1 MKTPWALACIALAAL
16 AIWAPTLAIA
26 QPGDSFSYDVNWS
39 AQFTQQFLAGGG
51 YPRWLAGSFDGLGA
65 PVFYFYPPMPFW
77 SAAIIGGAGH
87 GWLSPGDALKAAEL
101 FFLALSGFTMF
112 AWLKLRA
119 GDMAALLGALLFMIA
134 PYHLDDH
141 YVRGAFAEFA
151 AIAFLPLIAFGL
163 AKTGAGARLGPLWLA
178 LGWACEILC
187 HLPMALLAGVL
198 LIAPYGGFL
207 LYQARGRRLG
217 VALRM
222 AMALAAGIGLASIY
236 ILPSST
242 LQDWI
247 SSEYWWSGKFEV
259 WDRLF
264 ANPASWSKP
273 LEPFLGF
280 LSLAEAAL
288 AGWIGW
294 RAFGAGE
301 RAQLIWAG
309 ATIVLFLIMAGLVPG
324 FWSLPLMAK
333 VQFPWRAMA
342 LQDFCFVTLIASV
355 SKPVRTPLT
364 YIVLGSLIAGNLFA
378 VGRDVLA
385 GPPAAVARAGYGVHS
400 FPTDADA
407 PEYLPKGMLR
417 MTSDGPAPAIGFDQL
432 GRLPLASDPSAAASA
447 DPVTGAVT
455 LRLPAGQH
463 GPITLR
469 RFYFPSWSVACDG
482 QPVAAAPGFA
492 KLVTFTPPPG
502 ARACQA
508 RIAPTAGERLGGY
521 LAIVS
526 ALVLAVYALWAGYP
540 PRRRREARQTP
551 LLDTPTADASHLAV
565 AE

>member
-39 AQFTQQFLAGGG
+39 AQFAREFLAGDA
-51 YPRWLAGSFDGLGA
+51 YPRWLATSFDGLGA

-77 SAAIIGGAGH
+77 SAAVIGGLARG
-87 GWLSPGDALKAAEL
+87 GLSAGDAVKAAEF
-101 FFLALSGFTMF
+101 FFLALSGFAMF
-112 AWLKLRA
+112 AWLRLQS
-119 GDMAALLGALLFMIA
+119 GTVAALLGALLFMIA

-151 AIAFLPLIAFGL
+151 AIAFLPLIGL
-163 AKTGAGARLGPLWLA
+163 GVARTAAGARLGPIWLA

-198 LIAPYGGFL
+198 LIAPYGGL
-207 LYQARGRRLG
+207 AVYEARGRRLG
-217 VALRM
+217 AVLRLAIAVA
-222 AMALAAGIGLASIY
+222 AGTGLAAIY

-242 LQDWI
+242 LQGAI

-264 ANPASWSKP
+264 ANPAAWSKP

-280 LSLAEAAL
+280 LSLSEAEL
-288 AGWIGW
+288 AGLVGW
-294 RAFGAGE
+294 RAFRAGE
-301 RAQLIWAG
+301 RTSLFWAG

-342 LQDFCFVTLIASV
+342 LQDFAFVTLITGV

-364 YIVLGSLIAGNLFA
+364 YIILGSLIVGNLVA
-378 VGRDVLA
+378 VGRDVLS
-385 GPPAAVARAGYGVHS
+385 GPTTQATARAGYGVHS

-417 MTSDGPAPAIGFDQL
+417 MTRDGPGLAVAYDL
-432 GRLPLASDPSAAASA
+432 LRRLPLASDPAASA
-447 DPVTGAVT
+447 VGDPATGAVT
-455 LRLPAGQH
+455 LQLEAGH
-463 GPITLR
+463 RGLITLR
-469 RFYFPSWSVACDG
+469 RFYFPSWSVVCDG
-482 QPVAAAPGFA
+482 QAVAAAPGFA
-492 KLVTFTPPPG
+492 RLVTFTPPPN
-502 ARACQA
+502 ARTCQA
-508 RIAPTAGERLGGY
+508 RVAQATSERLGAY
-521 LAIVS
+521 LAILA
-526 ALVLAVYALWAGYP
+526 ALMLAAYALWAAYP
-540 PRRRREARQTP
+540 RPSPAPSAARG
-551 LLDTPTADASHLAV
+551 HRV
-565 AE
+565 